1 MNYIH
6 PLPIIAVA
14 LLGLGPLLPAQEAD
28 PRKAA
33 PATSDEDKIVPGW
46 QSAFDGLAKSKRN
59 AYAKHIR
66 EASRLFNQKRVI
78 ESLNE
83 IAEAVKIFDQGPAA
97 LNLIGACQVE
107 FRNFKKAREAF
118 EKALELQG
126 PYLKDLKGV
135 TGDARIRRMRPVV
148 NILFNLAEM
157 DFVTQKWQDCHDRI
171 LDVQDE
177 IDPKNLAMRRLIEF
191 KLLLCKIKLDQVDE
205 ARKLADKY
213 DYLDDNPFHYY
224 ANAAMAYY
232 DKEDSTAERWR
243 TSARRIFRHPHIL
256 APWEDTLIEFGYV
269 KSFYGSFDKEE
280 KE

>member
-1 MNYIH
+1 MKYIH
-6 PLPIIAVA
+6 PLPLIAVA

-28 PRKAA
+28 NNKVA
-33 PATSDEDKIVPGW
+33 PATSDEDTIVPDW
-46 QSAFDGLAKSKRN
+46 QVAFQGLAKPKKK
-59 AYAKHIR
+59 AYAKHIV
-66 EASRLFNQKRVI
+66 EASRLFNQKRII

-83 IAEAVKIFDQGPAA
+83 VAEAMKIFDQGPAA
-97 LNLIGACQVE
+97 LNLMGACQVE
-107 FRNFKKAREAF
+107 FRNFAKARKAF
-118 EKALELQG
+118 ERALELQG
-126 PYLKDLKGV
+126 QYLKDIEGV
-135 TGDARIRRMRPVV
+135 KGDARLRRMRPVV

-157 DFVTQKWQDCHDRI
+157 DFVTKKWQDCHDRI
-171 LDVQDE
+171 LKILPEV
-177 IDPKNLAMRRLIEF
+177 DPKNLAMSRLLEF

-280 KE
+280 E